1 MKKTILISA
10 LVALTSLCASAA
22 KNTAKTDTLRV
33 TTTPQMHCS
42 GCENRIKQNIR
53 FVKGVKKIDTSVE
66 KQTVTI
72 IYDKTKSTPA
82 DFTAA
87 FKKIGYTITPVMKN
101 PNRNATFFGLKT

>member
-53 FVKGVKKIDTSVE
+53 FVKGVKKIETSVAN
-66 KQTVTI
+66 QQVTI
-72 IYDKTKSTPA
+72 IYEPTKSTYQ
-82 DFTAA
+82 DFVKA
-87 FKKIGYTITPVMKN
+87 FQKIGYSIKKKSPLAA
-101 PNRNATFFGLKT
+101 PSAE